1 MNVNDSVFI
10 ANYLLIPA
18 TTMSSNDS
26 GRNDHCS
33 EVILRVQKEDGLWLM
48 SN

>member
-1 MNVNDSVFI
+1 MNVNDSV
-10 ANYLLIPA
+10 LIPA
-18 TTMSSNDS
+18 ATMSRNDL

-33 EVILRVQKEDGLWLM
+33 KARLRVQKEDGLWLM

>member
-1 MNVNDSVFI
+1 MNVNDSVW
-10 ANYLLIPA
+10 LPA
-18 TTMSSNDS
+18 ATMSSNDL

-33 EVILRVQKEDGLWLM
+33 EAILRVQKEDGLWLM